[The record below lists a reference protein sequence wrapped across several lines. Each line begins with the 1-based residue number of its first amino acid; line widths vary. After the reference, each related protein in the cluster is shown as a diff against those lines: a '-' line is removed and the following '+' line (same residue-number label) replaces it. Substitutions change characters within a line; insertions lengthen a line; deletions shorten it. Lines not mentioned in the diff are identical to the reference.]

1 MTSVSV
7 ISIILVGHFSWP
19 QALWTSFG
27 SEVRS
32 LTVPLKFFTE
42 GNRLKGCEKQ
52 VEHPHRQLTSSPAPG
67 ELSIFEALQIL
78 VDLGE
83 TPFQMATAVRAV
95 RPEAP
100 DWFHLVAL
108 IHDLGKMMALPQL
121 AGKEWMG
128 SSDIWLFM

>member
-1 MTSVSV
+1 M
-7 ISIILVGHFSWP
+7 
-19 QALWTSFG
+19 
-27 SEVRS
+27 
-32 LTVPLKFFTE
+32 
-42 GNRLKGCEKQ
+42 
-52 VEHPHRQLTSSPAPG
+52 
-67 ELSIFEALQIL
+67 
-78 VDLGE
+78 DLGE

-128 SSDIWLFM
+128 SSDVWRYYVKPDA